1 LTAGAHCCRPSLR
14 LLVFDLDG
22 VIYRGE
28 RLLPQAAETVAW
40 ARERGLAVRF
50 LTNNSTVTRDEYARR
65 LGEFGI
71 PTPPAEIMTSAYATA
86 LYLKSRGDNRATVL
100 VVGEGGLREEIAAAG
115 LTVAVAPQ
123 GDGARYVVVGMD
135 HAFNYGSLRTAMSA
149 ILAGAEFIA
158 SNRDATFPVEDGL
171 LPGGGTIV
179 AAIETAVGFSP
190 RLIGKPETR
199 MVELLLS
206 QAGCQPAEAV
216 IVGDRLDTDIKA
228 GRAAGIH
235 TALVLTGISS
245 ADDVRRAPDD
255 MRPEWVIDTLAELP
269 PLLMEHSRPRLCP
282 ADSASEA
289 PAAPRADVRRGEPCR

>member
-1 LTAGAHCCRPSLR
+1 MTAGAHCRRPSLR

-22 VIYRGE
+22 VIYRGK
-28 RLLPQAAETVAW
+28 RLLPHAAETVAW

-86 LYLKSRGDNRATVL
+86 LYLKSRGNAGARVL
-100 VVGEGGLREEIAAAG
+100 VVGEGGLRDEIAAMG
-115 LTVAVAPQ
+115 FEVLTAPPV
-123 GDGARYVVVGMD
+123 DGVRYVAVGMD
-135 HAFNYGSLRTAMSA
+135 RAFCYDMLCAAMDA
-149 ILAGAEFIA
+149 VLDGAEFIA
-158 SNRDATFPVEDGL
+158 SNRDATFPVENGL

-206 QAGCQPAEAV
+206 QAGCQSAEAV

-228 GRAAGIH
+228 GRAASIH

-245 ADDVRRAPDD
+245 ADDVGRAPDD
-255 MRPEWVIDTLAELP
+255 VRPEWVIDTLAELP
-269 PLLMEHSRPRLCP
+269 ALIEGRRP
-282 ADSASEA
+282 
-289 PAAPRADVRRGEPCR
+289 